1 MKSIKKLERATGLEP
16 ARRGG
21 PATGIEIL
29 RATLTLRPHKQPSYN
44 VNYRRVGIHAHGY
57 LISSVLVCAPRWWA
71 TSAHP
76 TQNVIFAGR
85 RGRLRYRRVGIHAH
99 EYLIF
104 VRFGLCSKMV
114 GNKCPP
120 YAERHICRP
129 QGAVEVS

>member
-29 RATLTLRPHKQPSYN
+29 RATLTLRPHKRLSYN

-57 LISSVLVCAPRWWA
+57 WTFEYFGLRPKWWA
-71 TSAHP
+71 ASAHP

-85 RGRLRYRRVGIHAH
+85 RERLRYRRVCIHAH
-99 EYLIF
+99 GYLISS
-104 VRFGLCSKMV
+104 VLVCASKWWAASAHPTQ
-114 GNKCPP
+114 NL
-120 YAERHICRP
+120 A
-129 QGAVEVS
+129 